1 MSLRDRLIPFAGV
14 ATFFAVWEIYVR
26 VFDVRP
32 IVLPRPSAVFGEL
45 FGNVSFYAEHALVSL
60 GEAIGGLVIAF
71 FLATVVATIMAL
83 SSTLE
88 RAGWPLLIMIQ
99 ATPVVV
105 LAPILASWLG
115 LSYWP
120 KIVVAALFAFV
131 PLTSATFTGLRSV
144 DPATLEVVR
153 SVDASRWEILWHLR
167 VPYALPAVFSV
178 AKIAF
183 TLTLLGAVIAE
194 LTGISTAGLGN
205 VFRVAWSG
213 SKNVNQ
219 AWAAVFCTALLGVLA
234 TAAVTALEKRT
245 LRWHSSQTNP

>member
-14 ATFFAVWEIYVR
+14 GSFFALWELFVR
-26 VFDVRP
+26 IFAVRP
-32 IVLPRPSAVFGEL
+32 IVLPRPSSVFGEL
-45 FGNVSFYAEHALVSL
+45 LSNVGFYSGHAMVSL
-60 GEAIGGLVIAF
+60 GEALGGLVVAF
-71 FLATVVATIMAL
+71 VLASIVATTMAL
-83 SSTLE
+83 SSNLE

-105 LAPILASWLG
+105 LAPILSNWLG
-115 LSYWP
+115 LNYWP

-144 DPATLEVVR
+144 DPATLEVVQ

-219 AWAAVFCTALLGVLA
+219 AWAAIFCTALLGVLA
-234 TAAVTALEKRT
+234 TAAVTALEKRM
-245 LRWHSSQTNP
+245 LHWHSSQLSP